1 MRLVSRLIRSIKS
14 SAIAAVLC
22 QTSTRAHR
30 SPCHTHKRVGQAFLP
45 ATGVTICLRKQQL
58 FWSAVTTKGRH
69 RFHATQVLVDAE
81 NESGLFFF
89 VNLVFMNA
97 NDVLEAALGLINHFG
112 GE

>member
-1 MRLVSRLIRSIKS
+1 M
-14 SAIAAVLC
+14 
-22 QTSTRAHR
+22 
-30 SPCHTHKRVGQAFLP
+30 
-45 ATGVTICLRKQQL
+45 
-58 FWSAVTTKGRH
+58 TTKGRH